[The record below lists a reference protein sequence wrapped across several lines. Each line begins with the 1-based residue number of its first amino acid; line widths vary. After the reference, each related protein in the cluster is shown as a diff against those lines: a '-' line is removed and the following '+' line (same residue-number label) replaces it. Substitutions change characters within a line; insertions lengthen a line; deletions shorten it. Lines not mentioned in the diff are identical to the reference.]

1 MSGFQPLSSLKELLS
16 DLSALP
22 CADLLG
28 KLAIQ
33 IAALGPDVEPEV
45 EPFTVRFRVQGRTL
59 CELSAYGE
67 LFLVRIGSAGALEY
81 RVRHEEVAWR
91 ALEDVLREYLLLREP
106 AVT

>member
-1 MSGFQPLSSLKELLS
+1 MSSLNEFLA
-16 DLSALP
+16 DLGALP
-22 CADLLG
+22 CADLVG
-28 KLAIQ
+28 KLAVQ

-45 EPFTVRFRVQGRTL
+45 EPFTVRFRVQGRKL

-67 LFLVRIGSAGALEY
+67 LLLVRIGSAGAVEY

-106 AVT
+106 VVS